1 MPETSDRHLA
11 SLYSPAAERPVLEAL
26 FAVEREIGTS
36 LQAGL
41 EHTVAHIRLQWW
53 RDECARVADGEPA
66 HPLTRKLLAEFSGR
80 AGDVLAGLGGLVD
93 VVVWDL
99 AAATFETRRELQG
112 YCDRWAA
119 AMVLPA
125 VAHAA
130 AEVTGPWREIGA
142 AMHEI
147 QMLANLETDARLGR
161 VRLPLSELDQAG
173 VTPDSLVQTPHSPQ
187 LAALLSQRHEAL
199 RSVLADSIASMTPT
213 AQPALRGLLVW
224 TTMVWRRSQQ
234 LQNAL
239 PGSPRPQRLEAL
251 ADAWHAW
258 RAARHALA
266 GKLRLHSNSH

>member
-11 SLYSPAAERPVLEAL
+11 SLYSPQSERPVLEAL
-26 FAVEREIGTS
+26 FAVESEIGAS

-41 EHTVAHIRLQWW
+41 DHTVAHIRLQWW
-53 RDECARVADGEPA
+53 RDECARVADGKPA
-66 HPLTRKLLAEFSGR
+66 HPLTRRLLVEFSGTT
-80 AGDVLAGLGGLVD
+80 GPVLAELGGFVD
-93 VVVWDL
+93 VAVWDL

-125 VAHAA
+125 ARHAA
-130 AEVTGPWREIGA
+130 PEVANPWRAIGA

-147 QMLANLETDARLGR
+147 HLLANLETDARAGR

-173 VTPDSLVQTPHSPQ
+173 VRPDSLVETPHSPQ
-187 LAALLSQRHEAL
+187 LAALLSERHEAL
-199 RSVLADSIASMTPT
+199 RSLLADSVASLAPT
-213 AQPALRGLLVW
+213 DQPAVRGLLVW
-224 TTMVWRRSQQ
+224 ATMVWRRSQQ
-234 LQNAL
+234 LQRAL
-239 PGSPRPQRLEAL
+239 PGSQRPQRLEAL

-266 GKLRLHSNSH
+266 GKLRFPPNSH

>member
-11 SLYSPAAERPVLEAL
+11 SLYSPASERPVLEAL
-26 FAVEREIGTS
+26 FAVESEIGAS

-41 EHTVAHIRLQWW
+41 DHTVAHIRLQWW
-53 RDECARVADGEPA
+53 RDECARVADGKPA
-66 HPLTRKLLAEFSGR
+66 HPLTRKLLAEFSGT
-80 AGDVLAGLGGLVD
+80 AGDVLGGLGGFVD
-93 VVVWDL
+93 VAVWDL
-99 AAATFETRRELQG
+99 ATATFETRRELQG

-125 VAHAA
+125 VSHAA
-130 AEVTGPWREIGA
+130 PEVTEPWRAIGA

-147 QMLANLETDARLGR
+147 QMLANLETDARVGR

-173 VTPDSLVQTPHSPQ
+173 VKPESLVETPHSAP
-187 LAALLSQRHEAL
+187 LAALLSERHETL
-199 RSVLADSIASMTPT
+199 RSRLADSIASLTPT

-224 TTMVWRRSQQ
+224 ATMAWRRSRQ
-234 LQNAL
+234 LQSAL

-266 GKLRLHSNSH
+266 GRLSLHSNSH